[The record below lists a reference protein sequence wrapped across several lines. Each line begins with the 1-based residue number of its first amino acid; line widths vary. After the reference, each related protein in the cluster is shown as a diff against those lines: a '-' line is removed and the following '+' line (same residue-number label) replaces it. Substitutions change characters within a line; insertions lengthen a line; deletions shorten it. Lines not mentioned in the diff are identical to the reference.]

1 MSGAKAGAGGTIV
14 PRAESCR
21 NLLDTHGRMPECGKD
36 DDVMKKIFVCSP
48 YRGDIEKNT
57 KRAVFAAKVICSCGD
72 IPIVPHLYFPR
83 FLNEN
88 DPYERIRGI
97 EYGIEL
103 MKGCDQLWLLGPVIS
118 RGMEYELKAAK
129 EICIPVILYDE
140 ELRRINPKTLI
151 LDERIDDR
159 SLAILKSLDY
169 K

>member
-1 MSGAKAGAGGTIV
+1 M
-14 PRAESCR
+14 E
-21 NLLDTHGRMPECGKD
+21 RMMDE
-36 DDVMKKIFVCSP
+36 MKKIFVCSP
-48 YRGDIEKNT
+48 YSGDIEKNT
-57 KRAVFAAKVICSCGD
+57 KRAVFVAKVICNCGD
-72 IPIVPHLYFPR
+72 LPIVPHLYFPR

-88 DPYERIRGI
+88 DQYERIRGI

-129 EICIPVILYDE
+129 EIRIPVILYDE

-151 LDERIDDR
+151 LDERVDDH
-159 SLAILKSLDY
+159 SLSILKSLDF

>member
-1 MSGAKAGAGGTIV
+1 M
-14 PRAESCR
+14 E
-21 NLLDTHGRMPECGKD
+21 RMMNE
-36 DDVMKKIFVCSP
+36 MKKIFVCSP
-48 YRGDIEKNT
+48 YSGNIEQNT
-57 KRAVFAAKVICSCGD
+57 KRAVFAAKVICNCGD
-72 IPIVPHLYFPR
+72 LPIVPHLYFPR

-88 DPYERIRGI
+88 DQYERIRGI

-129 EICIPVILYDE
+129 EIRIPVILYDE

-151 LDERIDDR
+151 LDERVDDR
-159 SLAILKSLDY
+159 SLGILKSFDF

>member
-1 MSGAKAGAGGTIV
+1 
-14 PRAESCR
+14 
-21 NLLDTHGRMPECGKD
+21 
-36 DDVMKKIFVCSP
+36 MKKIFVCSP
-48 YRGDIEKNT
+48 YSGNIEQNT
-57 KRAVFAAKVICSCGD
+57 KRAVFAAKVICNCGD
-72 IPIVPHLYFPR
+72 LPIVPHLYFPR

-88 DPYERIRGI
+88 DQYERIRGI

-129 EICIPVILYDE
+129 EIRIPVILYDE

-151 LDERIDDR
+151 LDERVDDR
-159 SLAILKSLDY
+159 SLGILKSFDF

>member
-1 MSGAKAGAGGTIV
+1 MMN
-14 PRAESCR
+14 E
-21 NLLDTHGRMPECGKD
+21 
-36 DDVMKKIFVCSP
+36 MKKIFVCSP
-48 YRGDIEKNT
+48 YSGNIAQNA
-57 KRAVFAAKVICSCGD
+57 KRAAFAAKVICNCGD
-72 IPIVPHLYFPR
+72 LPIVPHLYFPR

-103 MKGCDQLWLLGPVIS
+103 MKCCDQLWLLGPEIS

-129 EICIPVILYDE
+129 EIRIPVILYDE

-159 SLAILKSLDY
+159 SLTILKSLDY

>member
-1 MSGAKAGAGGTIV
+1 
-14 PRAESCR
+14 
-21 NLLDTHGRMPECGKD
+21 
-36 DDVMKKIFVCSP
+36 MKKIFVCSP
-48 YRGDIEKNT
+48 YSGNIEKNT
-57 KRAVFAAKVICSCGD
+57 KRAAFAAKVICSCGD

-97 EYGIEL
+97 ECGIEL
-103 MKGCDQLWLLGPVIS
+103 MKCCNLLWLLGPEIS
-118 RGMEYELKAAK
+118 RGMEYELVAAK
-129 EICIPVILYDE
+129 EIRIPVILYDE

-159 SLAILKSLDY
+159 SLTILKSLDY